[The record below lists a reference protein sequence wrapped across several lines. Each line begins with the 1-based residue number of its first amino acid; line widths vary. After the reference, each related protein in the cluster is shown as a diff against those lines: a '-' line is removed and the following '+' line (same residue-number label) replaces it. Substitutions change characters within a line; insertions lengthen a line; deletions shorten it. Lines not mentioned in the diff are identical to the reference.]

1 MQTAA
6 HIPTP
11 ETIIA
16 RAARIG
22 LPISRLAIDA
32 GLNASTVS
40 RWKDPTKGSNA
51 ASLRKMAERLEVRE
65 REMLAYL
72 LGMYPEA
79 ASGRL
84 SVNDQ
89 QEADA

>member
-6 HIPTP
+6 HIPT
-11 ETIIA
+11 TDAIFA

-40 RWKDPTKGSNA
+40 RWKSATNGSNA
-51 ASLRKMAERLEVRE
+51 GSLRKMAERLEARE

-72 LGMYPEA
+72 LEMYPDALA
-79 ASGRL
+79 A
-84 SVNDQ
+84 NQ
-89 QEADA
+89 QEVSA

>member
-6 HIPTP
+6 HIPT
-11 ETIIA
+11 TDAIIA

-40 RWKDPTKGSNA
+40 RWKSATNGSNA
-51 ASLRKMAERLEVRE
+51 GSLRKMADKLEERE
-65 REMLAYL
+65 REMLDYL
-72 LGMYPEA
+72 LQMYPEA
-79 ASGRL
+79 AIR
-84 SVNDQ
+84 
-89 QEADA
+89 QEEDA